1 MHHIE
6 RITCSNDSLVISG
19 VLQGIV
25 LAPLLFILLI
35 ADKSDSVSSK
45 IIAFADDK
53 RVYCQPWLTV
63 IYCNMLTVEYI
74 NPSSNKITSHK
85 FVKDLGIVVS
95 SNILFKSHIQ

>member
-19 VLQGIV
+19 VPQGIV

-35 ADKSDSVSSK
+35 ADRSSK

-53 RVYCQPWLTV
+53 RVYC
-63 IYCNMLTVEYI
+63 YI
-74 NPSSNKITSHK
+74 STMADS
-85 FVKDLGIVVS
+85 DLLQYVNG
-95 SNILFKSHIQ
+95 